1 MTISFNRFLLAG
13 KSGHTHEEQNCQKSP
28 PSSPAGYVFVDSV
41 MNIAHNK
48 NDQELSQIPYDQSL
62 DTLSLNTPIS
72 QNGTS
77 LSSECS
83 SGYCSDNSYVGGS
96 ISSKTESAFKLL
108 PSKDPEREQG
118 VHKNHK
124 ATPLLK
130 LQLMSTPTTVK
141 TRNDKL
147 ICPSNHSLENGEN
160 SLTQMSESASST
172 SSNKNVMQLK
182 LSSGSSRSC
191 NKETSST
198 RIPRPAS
205 SRYTSNRPYNSH
217 RMHSPATVS
226 PPTAQDDEWLVLA
239 SCILVDSSASLAS

>member
-13 KSGHTHEEQNCQKSP
+13 KSGHTHEEQNCRKSP

-96 ISSKTESAFKLL
+96 ISSKTSFTESAFKLL
-108 PSKDPEREQG
+108 
-118 VHKNHK
+118 
-124 ATPLLK
+124 
-130 LQLMSTPTTVK
+130 
-141 TRNDKL
+141 
-147 ICPSNHSLENGEN
+147 
-160 SLTQMSESASST
+160 
-172 SSNKNVMQLK
+172 
-182 LSSGSSRSC
+182 
-191 NKETSST
+191 
-198 RIPRPAS
+198 
-205 SRYTSNRPYNSH
+205 
-217 RMHSPATVS
+217 
-226 PPTAQDDEWLVLA
+226 
-239 SCILVDSSASLAS
+239 